1 MQDKMLKA
9 CFLVSLFGI
18 LLLLFLSEVM
28 QPPITEISSINK
40 KILGKS
46 LSLIGSVAS
55 EKNIGDFRVLELCG
69 NSSACISV
77 ILNSKDKNNFTG
89 RNMVVVGKL
98 AEYKNELQIEADKI
112 IEAGKQNAN

>member
-1 MQDKMLKA
+1 MQDKLLKA

-28 QPPITEISSINK
+28 QPPLTEISSINK
-40 KILGKS
+40 NILGKS
-46 LSLIGSVAS
+46 LSLLGSVVS
-55 EKNIGDFRVLELCG
+55 EKNMGDFKVLELCG

-89 RNMVVVGKL
+89 KDIIVVGKL

-112 IEAGKQNAN
+112 IEAGR